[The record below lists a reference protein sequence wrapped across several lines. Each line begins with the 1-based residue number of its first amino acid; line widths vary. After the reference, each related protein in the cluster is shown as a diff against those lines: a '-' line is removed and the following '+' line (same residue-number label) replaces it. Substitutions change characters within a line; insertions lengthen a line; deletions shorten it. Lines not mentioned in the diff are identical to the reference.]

1 MGKQRERSIL
11 FAKKIKRKL
20 FGYYTETST
29 KRKQFLG
36 PAWEGGDHMKI
47 SMRRKRKVA
56 SKIRETARDFIP
68 KEEEQATERQQQL

>member
-1 MGKQRERSIL
+1 LDITQKQVPRE
-11 FAKKIKRKL
+11 
-20 FGYYTETST
+20 
-29 KRKQFLG
+29 QFLG